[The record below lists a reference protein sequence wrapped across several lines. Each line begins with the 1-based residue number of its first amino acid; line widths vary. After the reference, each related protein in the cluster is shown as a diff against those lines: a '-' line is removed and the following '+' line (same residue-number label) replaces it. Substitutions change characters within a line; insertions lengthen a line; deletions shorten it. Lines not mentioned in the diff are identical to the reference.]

1 MPVLEQFLTQTQ
13 KDISPILQGKVT
25 NSNLSKEEYL
35 TMHSLQSDRSVVI
48 KPAEKGSTVVA
59 WDRNDYLKET
69 ERLLIDE
76 KSSGRN

>member
-1 MPVLEQFLTQTQ
+1 
-13 KDISPILQGKVT
+13 
-25 NSNLSKEEYL
+25 
-35 TMHSLQSDRSVVI
+35 MHSLQSDRSVVI

-76 KSSGRN
+76 KNSGRN